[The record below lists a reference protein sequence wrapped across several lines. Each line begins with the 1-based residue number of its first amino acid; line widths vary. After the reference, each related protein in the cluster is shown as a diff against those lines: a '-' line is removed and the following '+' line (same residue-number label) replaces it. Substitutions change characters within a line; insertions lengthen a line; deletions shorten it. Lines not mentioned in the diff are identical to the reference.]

1 MSRRPLGRAVNRAD
15 RNCVSGISKRPIDR
29 GPDADPAPQV
39 RGVLSN
45 PYVEKGLRVLAA
57 VTSAVHGYLDSTA
70 RTTGGKAA
78 NAALSGL
85 GGAAVVSNPLVAAA
99 DLLLPHGVKPWEL
112 FNGASGAISTVAE
125 GVVTGDTRGMDDFHK
140 RSVRGDYGMV
150 MSGYSQ
156 IGDVVVDPPS
166 MEEAWGGVKEIASD
180 LWNWDW

>member
-1 MSRRPLGRAVNRAD
+1 MSHRPLDRAVNRATGTVFQGSARD
-15 RNCVSGISKRPIDR
+15 RST
-29 GPDADPAPQV
+29 ADLTRTQLLKFG
-39 RGVLSN
+39 GVLSN

-99 DLLLPHGVKPWEL
+99 DLLLPHGVKPSEL

-156 IGDVVVDPPS
+156 IGDVS
-166 MEEAWGGVKEIASD
+166 RTRRRWRKRGAGSRK
-180 LWNWDW
+180 